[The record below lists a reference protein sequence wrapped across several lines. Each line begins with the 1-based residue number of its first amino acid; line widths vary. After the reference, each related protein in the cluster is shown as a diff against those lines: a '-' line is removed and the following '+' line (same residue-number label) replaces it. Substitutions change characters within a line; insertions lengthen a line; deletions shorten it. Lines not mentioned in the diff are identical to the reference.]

1 MLIGQVSICA
11 YLYEPDDQ
19 PAAYYP
25 SKACWLFLTSVYTF
39 GKTRD
44 TFWHIHLMF
53 YPIVKKLDATP
64 YREVKSQKSKVKK
77 LFLQLFFSC
86 YY

>member
-1 MLIGQVSICA
+1 MSICA
-11 YLYEPDDQ
+11 CSCEPDDDDQ

-25 SKACWLFLTSVYTF
+25 SKTCWLFLVSVYTF

-53 YPIVKKLDATP
+53 YPVVKKIVSWVEERNPTLIGVLAFALLNPT
-64 YREVKSQKSKVKK
+64 YI
-77 LFLQLFFSC
+77 
-86 YY
+86 

>member
-1 MLIGQVSICA
+1 MKKLIRGLTIPGTAQSAMLIGQVSICA
-11 YLYEPDDQ
+11 YLYEPYDQ

-53 YPIVKKLDATP
+53 YPVVKKLDAT
-64 YREVKSQKSKVKK
+64 ELSHH
-77 LFLQLFFSC
+77 
-86 YY
+86 